1 VIGLAGM
8 NSIFSAAM
16 ADDSDSNAPK
26 GDPEVLVKTARA
38 EQVEWFDAQLRDHH
52 YLGAGRPVGD
62 YLRQIVEVR
71 GRPAALLVWGP
82 ACYALKDRDRW
93 INWSALQRV
102 ERLKLVVQNR
112 RFLILA
118 GKGAEPNLAS
128 RTMGAALRA
137 LSGQWQERHGYRP
150 LLAESFTDPEA
161 YAGTCYKASNW
172 EAIGWSG
179 GYSRH
184 RTDFYVANERPKRL
198 WLRPL
203 DPRARA
209 HLCAAQLPEQ
219 CQGGVIAAPTGLLP
233 LSQPQM
239 LSLWEVL
246 REAPDPRG
254 KNVRFR
260 IGAVLTLVAL
270 ALLAGR
276 RDFAEIARFATTLSQ
291 RQRHL
296 LGLPRK
302 KGVKAFWQVPSY
314 SVFYDLLCRMDPDRF
329 TELLQ
334 GWLLA
339 HATQLPQSLAMDG
352 KMIREH
358 LGVLTL
364 AQHEDGAP
372 QALALF
378 DQKEGTGRTEQTS
391 AVTLLEKLP
400 ALDNKTITADALH
413 AHKQTARLI
422 VEKGG
427 EYLLQIKANQPI
439 VFAQAQALNAV
450 AGTPFLPSRTKAMDD
465 AKPALCMPSLSS
477 PTRSAS
483 PTLEA

>member
-1 VIGLAGM
+1 M
-8 NSIFSAAM
+8 NSIASDPKATDVDSSM
-16 ADDSDSNAPK
+16 PRADGEPVVRVTEAN
-26 GDPEVLVKTARA
+26 E
-38 EQVEWFDAQLRDHH
+38 VEWFDAQLRDHH

-62 YLRQIVEVR
+62 YLRQVVEVR

-93 INWSALQRV
+93 INWSARQRV
-102 ERLKLVVQNR
+102 ERLKLIVQNR
-112 RFLILA
+112 RFLVLA

-137 LSGQWQERHGYRP
+137 LPGQWQQRHGYRP
-150 LLAESFTDPEA
+150 LLAESFTDAEA

-172 EAIGWSG
+172 EAVGWSE

-184 RTDFYVANERPKRL
+184 RADFYVPNERPKRL

-203 DPRARA
+203 RAEARA
-209 HLCAAQLPEQ
+209 QLGAVTLPPD
-219 CQGGVIAAPTGLLP
+219 CQGGVIAPPSGVLP
-233 LSQPQM
+233 VSQPQM

-246 REAPDPRG
+246 RAAPDPRG

-276 RDFAEIARFATTLSQ
+276 RDFSEIARFATTLSQ

-302 KGVKAFWQVPSY
+302 KGTKKFWAVPSY
-314 SVFYDLLCRMDPDRF
+314 SVFYQLLSRLDPDRF
-329 TELLQ
+329 AGLLA
-334 GWLLA
+334 GWLQR
-339 HATQLPQSLAMDG
+339 HAGELPQALAMDG

-372 QALALF
+372 QAVALF
-378 DQKEGTGRTEQTS
+378 DQKEGTARCEQTV
-391 AVTLLEKLP
+391 ANALLESLP
-400 ALDNKTITADALH
+400 ALDGKTITADALH
-413 AHKQTARLI
+413 AQKANARRI
-422 VEKGG
+422 AEKGG
-427 EYLLQIKANQPI
+427 EYLLQIKANQP
-439 VFAQAQALNAV
+439 ALLAHAQALDLLPH
-450 AGTPFLPSRTKAMDD
+450 TPFLSSPPKAMADAKAAPCTPSRSS
-465 AKPALCMPSLSS
+465 PMPSDS
-477 PTRSAS
+477 PTPA
-483 PTLEA
+483 A

>member
-1 VIGLAGM
+1 MSGSDASILPVEEPAVVVRVAG
-8 NSIFSAAM
+8 
-16 ADDSDSNAPK
+16 AD
-26 GDPEVLVKTARA
+26 EVG
-38 EQVEWFDAQLRDHH
+38 WFDAQLRDHH

-62 YLRQIVEVR
+62 YLRQVVEVR

-93 INWSALQRV
+93 INWSARQRV
-102 ERLKLVVQNR
+102 ERLKLIVQNR

-118 GKGAEPNLAS
+118 GKGEEPNLAS

-137 LSGQWQERHGYRP
+137 LAGQWQERHGYRP

-172 EAIGWSG
+172 EGVGWSE

-184 RTDFYVANERPKRL
+184 RADFYVANERPKRL

-203 DPRARA
+203 EARGRA
-209 HLCAAQLPEQ
+209 HLCAPVLPED
-219 CQGGVIAAPTGLLP
+219 CLGGVIAAPTGVLP

-276 RDFAEIARFATTLSQ
+276 RDFSEIARFATSLSQ

-302 KGVKAFWQVPSY
+302 KGAKAFWQIPSY
-314 SVFYDLLCRMDPDRF
+314 SVFYGLLCRMDPEGFAER
-329 TELLQ
+329 LH
-334 GWLLA
+334 GWLQA
-339 HATQLPQSLAMDG
+339 HAGELPQALAMDG

-378 DQKEGTGRTEQTS
+378 DQKEGTVRTEQTV
-391 AVTLLEKLP
+391 ATALLEKLP
-400 ALDNKTITADALH
+400 ALDGKTITADALH
-413 AHKQTARLI
+413 AYKPNARLI
-422 VEKGG
+422 AEKGG
-427 EYLLQIKANQPI
+427 EYLLQIKANQPALL
-439 VFAQAQALNAV
+439 AQAQALNALKD
-450 AGTPFLPSRTKAMDD
+450 TPFLSSRPKATAG
-465 AKPALCMPSLSS
+465 AKPAPCTPSPSN
-477 PTRSAS
+477 PTPSAS
-483 PTLEA
+483 PTPGA